1 MRVPTFTTV
10 SSATSFAAAVVAAAI
25 VCTAGSAWAGSIKG
39 KATLAGD
46 APQRR
51 QLQMS
56 ADPKCE
62 AANPGGRLGEVYVV
76 NGGALQNVF
85 VYVKEGLTNK
95 PAAPATP
102 AVIDQHGCMYSPHV
116 LGIQV
121 GQDLEIKN
129 SDPTL
134 HNIHALPTTNK
145 QFNNAMPM
153 QNMTIKKKF
162 TAPEVMVHV
171 KCDVHPWMSAYIGV
185 LDHPYFAVSAADG
198 TFEIKDLPAGTYTI
212 EAWHEAAGA
221 QTQQVTVPADG
232 AATADFSFK
241 PGAPAPGA

>member
-1 MRVPTFTTV
+1 MKMRVPTAAFV
-10 SSATSFAAAVVAAAI
+10 LAATFVI
-25 VCTAGSAWAGSIKG
+25 AGSAWAGSVKG
-39 KATLAGD
+39 KASLEGT

-51 QLQMS
+51 QLAMS

-62 AANPGGRLGEVYVV
+62 AANPGGRMGEVYVV
-76 NGGALQNVF
+76 GDGGALQNVF
-85 VYVKEGLTNK
+85 VYVKEGVTQK
-95 PAAPATP
+95 PAAPAT
-102 AVIDQHGCMYSPHV
+102 AVVLDQQGCMYAPHV

-121 GQDLEIKN
+121 GQELEIKN
-129 SDPTL
+129 SDSTL
-134 HNIHALPTTNK
+134 HNVHALPANSK

-162 TAPEVMVHV
+162 TAPEIMVKV
-171 KCDVHPWMSAYIGV
+171 KCDVHPWMAAYIGV
-185 LDHPYFAVSAADG
+185 LDHPYYAVSGKDG

-232 AATADFSFK
+232 GADANFSFK
-241 PGAPAPGA
+241 PGAAPGA

>member
-1 MRVPTFTTV
+1 MKTRVPTVTTV
-10 SSATSFAAAVVAAAI
+10 FGAATLAAVLV
-25 VCTAGSAWAGSIKG
+25 VCGTGSAWAGSVKG
-39 KATLAGD
+39 KVKLDGP

-62 AANPGGRLGEVYVV
+62 AANPGGRQGEVYVV
-76 NGGALQNVF
+76 GGDGGMQYVF
-85 VYVKEGLTNK
+85 VYVKDGLAQK
-95 PAAPATP
+95 PATPPATP
-102 AVIDQHGCMYSPHV
+102 ATIDQHGCMYSPHV
-116 LGIQV
+116 LGIMV

-134 HNIHALPTTNK
+134 HNIHALPTVNT
-145 QFNNAMPM
+145 QFNNAMPL
-153 QNMTIKKKF
+153 QNQTIKKKF
-162 TAPEVMVHV
+162 TKPEVMVHV

-185 LDHPYFAVSAADG
+185 LDHPYYAVSAADG

-212 EAWHEAAGA
+212 EAWHEAAGT

-241 PGAPAPGA
+241 PGAAPGA